1 MYVVTMDMGMRG
13 LANCKL
19 HFLAPHPSTFG
30 LVWKR
35 LHQPCLKCCLPFF
48 LLSHREHHTWRT
60 PQEVNDMLCD
70 GLIPR
75 NCIFKENH
83 TFRKIL
89 PSKCNLTLWTPPKI
103 QLDRKLHIGR
113 YQFSRFREN
122 ATSFSKRALTQN
134 ESYKTQSVDSTW

>member
-1 MYVVTMDMGMRG
+1 MRG

-30 LVWKR
+30 LFGNASINLV
-35 LHQPCLKCCLPFF
+35 LNVAFF
-48 LLSHREHHTWRT
+48 SCIHTGNKHHTWGT
-60 PQEVNDMLCD
+60 FQVNDILCD